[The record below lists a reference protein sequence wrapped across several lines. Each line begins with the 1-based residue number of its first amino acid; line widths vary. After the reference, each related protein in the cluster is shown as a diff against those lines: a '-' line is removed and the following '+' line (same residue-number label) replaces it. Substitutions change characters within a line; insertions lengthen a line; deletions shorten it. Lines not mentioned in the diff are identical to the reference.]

1 MFQTRALP
9 LLPPNPL
16 SAMIAGAVLVV
27 LLLSGVAFPSSL
39 PPTPG
44 QAGCF
49 AAAESERTTVFGPMR
64 EKALVWDR
72 FLLGFLVRRI
82 AGRQLEAYRKEQGIP
97 LRFMLAE
104 ESGGALQSGVRER
117 LKQSGTAGN
126 LESHPCGTAVQAFVK
141 DLGSRGLSQWLLP
154 DWVLEF
160 NRKGKVIAR
169 WDIPLNAP
177 VRAVQE
183 DSIWVSWDP
192 QPLCSGQSLDVKAY
206 LVIGTD
212 GSLTAATRPGLISE
226 GRKIECPSSP
236 DIPPSEF
243 LVCES
248 MRDLKT
254 RKRRRLAYQLPCE

>member
-1 MFQTRALP
+1 
-9 LLPPNPL
+9 
-16 SAMIAGAVLVV
+16 MISGAVLAVP
-27 LLLSGVAFPSSL
+27 LLSGLAFPSSA
-39 PPTPG
+39 PSAPS

-49 AAAESERTTVFGPMR
+49 EPPETEGTTVFGPMR

-82 AGRQLEAYRKEQGIP
+82 AGQQLEAYRKEQGIP
-97 LRFMLAE
+97 LRFMLAQE
-104 ESGGALQSGVRER
+104 DSGALPSGGWEKLRR
-117 LKQSGTAGN
+117 SGTAGR
-126 LESHPCGTAVQAFVK
+126 LQPHLCGTAVQAFVK
-141 DLGSRGLSQWLLP
+141 DLGSRELSEWLLP

-169 WDIPLNAP
+169 WDVPLNAP

-183 DSIWVSWDP
+183 DSLWVSWDP
-192 QPLCSGQSLDVKAY
+192 QPLCSGQSPDVKAY

-212 GSLTAATRPGLISE
+212 GSLRAASRPGLISE
-226 GRKIECPSSP
+226 GRKIECPGSP

>member
-1 MFQTRALP
+1 MLAQED
-9 LLPPNPL
+9 
-16 SAMIAGAVLVV
+16 G
-27 LLLSGVAFPSSL
+27 GAFP
-39 PPTPG
+39 
-44 QAGCF
+44 
-49 AAAESERTTVFGPMR
+49 
-64 EKALVWDR
+64 
-72 FLLGFLVRRI
+72 
-82 AGRQLEAYRKEQGIP
+82 
-97 LRFMLAE
+97 
-104 ESGGALQSGVRER
+104 SGVRER
-117 LKQSGTAGN
+117 LSRSGTAGN
-126 LESHPCGTAVQAFVK
+126 LEAHPCGTAVQAFVK
-141 DLGSRGLSQWLLP
+141 DLGSQGLSQWLLP

-192 QPLCSGQSLDVKAY
+192 QPLCSGQSPDVKAY

-212 GSLTAATRPGLISE
+212 GSLRAATRPGLISE
-226 GRKIECPSSP
+226 GRKIDCPGSP

>member
-1 MFQTRALP
+1 
-9 LLPPNPL
+9 
-16 SAMIAGAVLVV
+16 MIAGAVLVV
-27 LLLSGVAFPSSL
+27 TLLSGLAFPSPL
-39 PPTPG
+39 PPTPS

-49 AAAESERTTVFGPMR
+49 EASETEGTTVFGPMR
-64 EKALVWDR
+64 QKALLWDR

-82 AGRQLEAYRKEQGIP
+82 AGQQLDRYREEQGIP

-104 ESGGALQSGVRER
+104 ESSEALQSRVPDQLRR
-117 LKQSGTAGN
+117 SGTAGSV
-126 LESHPCGTAVQAFVK
+126 ESHPCGTAVRAFVK
-141 DLGSRGLSQWLLP
+141 DLGSHGLSECLLP

-192 QPLCSGQSLDVKAY
+192 QPLCSGQSLDGKAY

-212 GSLTAATRPGLISE
+212 GSLRAATRPGLISE
-226 GRKIECPSSP
+226 GRKTKCPRSA
-236 DIPPSEF
+236 DIPHSEF

>member
-1 MFQTRALP
+1 
-9 LLPPNPL
+9 
-16 SAMIAGAVLVV
+16 MISGAVLAVP
-27 LLLSGVAFPSSL
+27 LLSG
-39 PPTPG
+39 PPFASPPPPAPG

-49 AAAESERTTVFGPMR
+49 EAPETRGTTVFGPMR
-64 EKALVWDR
+64 EKALLWDR

-82 AGRQLEAYRKEQGIP
+82 AGQQLEAYREEQGIP

-104 ESGGALQSGVRER
+104 ESSEALQSRVPDQLRR
-117 LKQSGTAGN
+117 SGTAGS
-126 LESHPCGTAVQAFVK
+126 LEPHPCGTAVRAFVK
-141 DLGSRGLSQWLLP
+141 DLGSHGLSQWLLS

-160 NRKGKVIAR
+160 NRKGKVISR

-192 QPLCSGQSLDVKAY
+192 QPLCSGQSPDVKAY

-212 GSLTAATRPGLISE
+212 GSLRAASRPGLISE
-226 GRKIECPSSP
+226 GRKIECPGSP

-248 MRDLKT
+248 LRDLKT

>member
-1 MFQTRALP
+1 
-9 LLPPNPL
+9 
-16 SAMIAGAVLVV
+16 MIAGAVLAVP
-27 LLLSGVAFPSSL
+27 LLSALVIPSSAR
-39 PPTPG
+39 PTQG
-44 QAGCF
+44 QADCF
-49 AAAESERTTVFGPMR
+49 EAPESEGTPVLGPMR
-64 EKALVWDR
+64 EKALLWDR

-82 AGRQLEAYRKEQGIP
+82 AGQQLDRYRDEQGIP

-104 ESGGALQSGVRER
+104 ENSEALQSRVPDQLRR
-117 LKQSGTAGN
+117 SGTAGS
-126 LESHPCGTAVQAFVK
+126 LESHPCGTAVRAFVK
-141 DLGSRGLSQWLLP
+141 ELGSHGLAEWLLP

-212 GSLTAATRPGLISE
+212 GSLRAATRPGLISE
-226 GRKIECPSSP
+226 GRKIKCPNSP

-254 RKRRRLAYQLPCE
+254 RKRRRLAYQSPCE

>member
-1 MFQTRALP
+1 MFQVRALP

-27 LLLSGVAFPSSL
+27 PLLSGVAFPSS
-39 PPTPG
+39 PPAAPG

-64 EKALVWDR
+64 EKALVWDH

-82 AGRQLEAYRKEQGIP
+82 AGQQLEAYRKEQGIP

-141 DLGSRGLSQWLLP
+141 DLGGRGLSQWLLP

-160 NRKGKVIAR
+160 NRKGRVIAR

-206 LVIGTD
+206 LVIGTN

-226 GRKIECPSSP
+226 GRKIKCPSSP

>member
-1 MFQTRALP
+1 
-9 LLPPNPL
+9 
-16 SAMIAGAVLVV
+16 MIAGAVLAVP
-27 LLLSGVAFPSSL
+27 LLSGLVFPSS
-39 PPTPG
+39 PPPAPS

-82 AGRQLEAYRKEQGIP
+82 AGQQLERYREEQGIP
-97 LRFMLAE
+97 LRFMLAQE
-104 ESGGALQSGVRER
+104 EGGALPSGIRER
-117 LKQSGTAGN
+117 LRLSGAAGN

-141 DLGSRGLSQWLLP
+141 DFGSHGLSEWLLP

-192 QPLCSGQSLDVKAY
+192 QPLCSGQNPDVKAY

-212 GSLTAATRPGLISE
+212 GSLRAATRPGLISE
-226 GRKIECPSSP
+226 GRRIECPGSP

-248 MRDLKT
+248 LQDLKT

>member
-1 MFQTRALP
+1 
-9 LLPPNPL
+9 
-16 SAMIAGAVLVV
+16 MIAGAVLVV
-27 LLLSGVAFPSSL
+27 TLLSGLAFPSPL
-39 PPTPG
+39 PPTPS

-49 AAAESERTTVFGPMR
+49 EASETEGTTVFGPMR
-64 EKALVWDR
+64 QKALLWDR

-82 AGRQLEAYRKEQGIP
+82 AGQQLDRYREEQGIP

-104 ESGGALQSGVRER
+104 ESSEALQSRVPDQLRR
-117 LKQSGTAGN
+117 SGTAGSV
-126 LESHPCGTAVQAFVK
+126 ESHPCGTAVRAFVK
-141 DLGSRGLSQWLLP
+141 DLGSHGLSECLLP

-192 QPLCSGQSLDVKAY
+192 QPLCSGQSLDGKAY

-212 GSLTAATRPGLISE
+212 GSLRAATRPGLISE
-226 GRKIECPSSP
+226 GRKTKCPRSA
-236 DIPPSEF
+236 DIPHSEF

-248 MRDLKT
+248 VRDLKT
-254 RKRRRLAYQLPCE
+254 RKTRRLAYQLPCE

>member
-1 MFQTRALP
+1 M
-9 LLPPNPL
+9 LPPNAL
-16 SAMIAGAVLVV
+16 SAMIAGAVLAVP
-27 LLLSGVAFPSSL
+27 LLSALAFPSS
-39 PPTPG
+39 PPPAAG

-49 AAAESERTTVFGPMR
+49 EATESEGTTVFGPMR
-64 EKALVWDR
+64 EKALLWDR
-72 FLLGFLVRRI
+72 FLLGYLVRRI
-82 AGRQLEAYRKEQGIP
+82 AGQQLERYREEQGIP
-97 LRFMLAE
+97 LQFMLAQE
-104 ESGGALQSGVRER
+104 DGRALPSGAREQLR
-117 LKQSGTAGN
+117 RSGTAGR
-126 LESHPCGTAVQAFVK
+126 LQSHPCGTAVQAFVK
-141 DLGSRGLSQWLLP
+141 DLGSHGLAEWLLP

-160 NRKGKVIAR
+160 NRKGKVISR

-212 GSLTAATRPGLISE
+212 GSLRAATRPGLISE
-226 GRKIECPSSP
+226 GRKIKCPRSP

-248 MRDLKT
+248 IRDLKT
-254 RKRRRLAYQLPCE
+254 RKTRRLAYQLPCE

>member
-1 MFQTRALP
+1 M
-9 LLPPNPL
+9 LPPNPL
-16 SAMIAGAVLVV
+16 SAMIAGAVLAVP
-27 LLLSGVAFPSSL
+27 LLSGLAFPSS
-39 PPTPG
+39 PPPAPS

-49 AAAESERTTVFGPMR
+49 EAPESEGTTVFGPMR
-64 EKALVWDR
+64 EKALLWDR
-72 FLLGFLVRRI
+72 FLLGYLVRRI
-82 AGRQLEAYRKEQGIP
+82 AGQQLERYREEQGIP

-104 ESGGALQSGVRER
+104 ESSEALQSRVPDQLRR
-117 LKQSGTAGN
+117 SGTAGS

-141 DLGSRGLSQWLLP
+141 DLGSHGLSQWLLP

-160 NRKGKVIAR
+160 NRKGKVISR

-177 VRAVQE
+177 VGAVQE

-212 GSLTAATRPGLISE
+212 GSLRAATRPGLISE
-226 GRKIECPSSP
+226 GRKIECPRSP

-254 RKRRRLAYQLPCE
+254 RKTRRLAYQLPCE

>member
-1 MFQTRALP
+1 
-9 LLPPNPL
+9 
-16 SAMIAGAVLVV
+16 MIAGAVLAVP
-27 LLLSGVAFPSSL
+27 LLSGLAIPSS
-39 PPTPG
+39 PPPAPS

-49 AAAESERTTVFGPMR
+49 EAPESERTPVFGPIR
-64 EKALVWDR
+64 EKTLLWDR

-82 AGRQLEAYRKEQGIP
+82 AGQQLERYRKEQGIP
-97 LRFMLAE
+97 LQFMLAQE
-104 ESGGALQSGVRER
+104 DGGALPSGDWEKLRR
-117 LKQSGTAGN
+117 SGTAGT
-126 LESHPCGTAVQAFVK
+126 LQSHPCGTAVQAFVK
-141 DLGSRGLSQWLLP
+141 DLGSHGLSEWLLP

-206 LVIGTD
+206 LVIGKD
-212 GSLTAATRPGLISE
+212 GSLRAATRPGLISE
-226 GRKIECPSSP
+226 GRKIECPGSP

-248 MRDLKT
+248 LRDLKT

>member
-1 MFQTRALP
+1 
-9 LLPPNPL
+9 
-16 SAMIAGAVLVV
+16 MIAGVILGVPM
-27 LLLSGVAFPSSL
+27 LSGFAFPFS
-39 PPTPG
+39 PRPTPV

-49 AAAESERTTVFGPMR
+49 EAAGTGGTTVFGPMR

-82 AGRQLEAYRKEQGIP
+82 AGQQLEAYRKEQGIP
-97 LRFMLAE
+97 LRFMLAQE
-104 ESGGALQSGVRER
+104 DGGALPSGVREVLR
-117 LKQSGTAGN
+117 RSGTAGN

-141 DLGSRGLSQWLLP
+141 DLGSHGLSEWLLP

-169 WDIPLNAP
+169 WDLPLNAP
-177 VRAVQE
+177 VRAVQG

-192 QPLCSGQSLDVKAY
+192 QPLCSSQSLDVKAY
-206 LVIGTD
+206 LVIGRD
-212 GSLTAATRPGLISE
+212 GSLRAATRPGLISE
-226 GRKIECPSSP
+226 GRKIECPNSP

-248 MRDLKT
+248 LRDLKT
-254 RKRRRLAYQLPCE
+254 RKRRRLAYQLPCD